1 MNKWLGLT
9 LSEQEDTVIVISEF
23 SLKNRF
29 IFLGFEINN
38 NEQKEL
44 ENLKTLNEA
53 VSSRQMYKI
62 FGQIKQKCFKTT

>member
-29 IFLGFEINN
+29 IFLGFGKNN

-44 ENLKTLNEA
+44 ENMKTLNEA